1 MKIAFLGGAFTGR
14 MGLVETNGGV
24 GGTVAVL
31 PEGVGLADL
40 SRPPPAPAAK
50 LPLGEAVLEAPV
62 LTDAR
67 IICVGLNFRSHA
79 EELGMAIPERP
90 SVFPRFSS
98 SLVGPGAD
106 VVLPAASAQLDYEVE
121 LAAVIGRHGRHIP
134 ASEAAAHVLGYT
146 CMAENSVRD
155 WQTHNRQ
162 VFPGKNFDGSGAIG
176 PWIVT
181 PDEMPPTADLRFE
194 TLVNGEVRQQ
204 GVGTDM
210 IFSVEDCI
218 AYVSTFMALR
228 PGDVIALG
236 TPPGVAFGKPDPQWL
251 KDGDVVEMRISG
263 IGSLCNTVRAEQR
276 GEKR

>member
-14 MGLVETNGGV
+14 MGLVETNGGA

-31 PEGVGLADL
+31 PKGVGLADL
-40 SRPPPAPAAK
+40 SRPPPAPAAE

-98 SLVGPGAD
+98 SLVGPGRD

-181 PDEMPPTADLRFE
+181 PDEMPPTADLRLE